1 MDSGDRWQIFP
12 TESFHIPILLMDCLD
27 VAEQLCA
34 TWGTSVLML
43 IAANNAVGSNPL
55 ALVLCAKSL
64 DN

>member
-1 MDSGDRWQIFP
+1 
-12 TESFHIPILLMDCLD
+12 MDCLD